1 MLLRFCESTMINC
14 FVHGVRVL
22 SNHFA
27 ARHRFAKLIG
37 AITKPTGAAQWSN
50 SNERR
55 HAEIEQAAICL

>member
-1 MLLRFCESTMINC
+1 MINC